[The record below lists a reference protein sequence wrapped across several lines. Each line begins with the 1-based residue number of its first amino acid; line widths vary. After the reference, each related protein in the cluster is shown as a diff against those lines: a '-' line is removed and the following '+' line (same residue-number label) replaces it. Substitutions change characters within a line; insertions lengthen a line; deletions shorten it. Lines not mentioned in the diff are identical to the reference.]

1 MKKINS
7 QNLLDDKIIAC
18 IEKLS
23 FVIRN
28 LYWQITKEKK
38 LSPIQ
43 IQFLLYLN
51 KHPNEMRKV
60 SLIAKEF
67 NLTQATVSEAINSLK
82 KKELIMKEKF
92 EGDKRMQILS
102 LTSKG
107 KKLMKDLDK
116 WAILFREPLSKLQ
129 EEEKG
134 SSIIFLMKLIALLQE
149 AGVISIARMCICCQ
163 HFIMNKN
170 ANEQKP
176 HYCSFLGKELGI
188 KELQLDCVMHKKGKL
203 IINLINRSQL

>member
-1 MKKINS
+1 MSISRKKDSS
-7 QNLLDDKIIAC
+7 QNLIDDKIIAC
-18 IEKLS
+18 IERLS
-23 FVIRN
+23 SVIRN

-60 SLIAKEF
+60 SQLAREF
-67 NLTQATVSEAINSLK
+67 NLTQATVSEAINSLER
-82 KKELIMKEKF
+82 KELIVKEKYK
-92 EGDKRMQILS
+92 EDKRMQILS
-102 LTSKG
+102 LTAKG
-107 KKLMKDLDK
+107 KKVVKELAG

-129 EEEKG
+129 DEEKG
-134 SSIIFLMKLIALLQE
+134 RNVIFLMKFIALLQE

-170 ANEQKP
+170 ADAQKP

-188 KELQLDCVMHKKGKL
+188 TELRLDCLMHKKGRL
-203 IINLINRSQL
+203 IISL